1 MNKNLYN
8 YTTPKSG
15 NEETGFFNIKGRIT
29 RKAFF
34 LRYLLTICLY
44 ALSYVFYITG
54 IYGDCESRTF
64 IFFET
69 IHIYILPVMLCIF
82 VLIQGAKRM
91 HDVNKTGLYFLI
103 PFYNVYLTFLPGT
116 KGNNNYGIDPI
127 PIKNIQFFDELDA
140 DSTDDII
147 EGNSVKQ
154 GKNNLDKW
162 RTHLIQVRN
171 ANPDKKYKEV
181 LEIARKTYEK
191 PLKTKEMNH
200 KTNKALNSNTK
211 GKFRNT
217 ATYLFFSV
225 IIIFLIIGECN
236 SNHAPIEIA
245 SEPAPMDSTKYP
257 ADEKKKQKKSMKK
270 TKKENNTE
278 GGYYEP
284 SNSNSKSNTGYEDYR
299 TDEVEGE
306 DTDTIDPNNT
316 DF

>member
-1 MNKNLYN
+1 
-8 YTTPKSG
+8 
-15 NEETGFFNIKGRIT
+15 
-29 RKAFF
+29 
-34 LRYLLTICLY
+34 
-44 ALSYVFYITG
+44 
-54 IYGDCESRTF
+54 
-64 IFFET
+64 
-69 IHIYILPVMLCIF
+69 
-82 VLIQGAKRM
+82 M
-91 HDVNKTGLYFLI
+91 HDVNKTGSYFLI
-103 PFYNVYLTFLPGT
+103 PFYNVYLTFLHGT

-147 EGNSVKQ
+147 EDNSAKQ

-171 ANPDKKYKEV
+171 ANPDKKHKEV

-225 IIIFLIIGECN
+225 IIIFFIIGKCN
-236 SNHAPIEIA
+236 SNHAPIEIV

-284 SNSNSKSNTGYEDYR
+284 SNSNSNSKSNTGYEDYR